1 VNSLDRHRGLL
12 CSNGCYYIGQRR
24 TGQALVSS
32 LHKRKCLSIRTSSQA
47 VSCVTICAM
56 NLRSFFPYRI
66 ALLAEA
72 VSQATAQV
80 YRERFNLTRDEWRVI
95 AALVN
100 AGKVKTAFVL
110 ESSTLDKMR
119 VSRAVARLESAGLVE
134 RSADPDDGRAYLLQ
148 LLPPGLAL
156 YRKIV
161 PMVRAREEF
170 LLSALEP
177 AERAVLDTAMDK
189 LLEKAEQLRRQG

>member
-1 VNSLDRHRGLL
+1 
-12 CSNGCYYIGQRR
+12 
-24 TGQALVSS
+24 
-32 LHKRKCLSIRTSSQA
+32 
-47 VSCVTICAM
+47 M

-148 LLPPGLAL
+148 LLAPGMAL

-170 LLSALEP
+170 LREVP
-177 AERAVLDTAMDK
+177 
-189 LLEKAEQLRRQG
+189 